1 MGSENHIG
9 TYKQE
14 DLSPKVTISCEMLHV
29 WRPSGEEAA
38 SIPISTVGR
47 VHQLK
52 QHLDTLL
59 GVPGFRQR
67 ILHGNRILDDNAQ
80 LASITDVQLV
90 VSHISERDAVK
101 FIKAVYCNSHV
112 CVVEMLQNQHDPN
125 LAARWSFLNRHL
137 TPLQACVERGPVSM
151 VMLLLE
157 AGAKD
162 VSDRGDQVALAAASR
177 AGHREVV
184 SLLLEAGGDRD
195 CALKAASWAGQV
207 QIVRM
212 LLERGGVYDLT
223 AHGYR
228 ESLVAASSTLNE
240 QILFLLLQA
249 DRPLRFFDFGWPR
262 AVLGGVLAI
271 PRGIR
276 RGGVLA
282 RCKSWLVCSVGAFL
296 AGLWLLFKTSCYA
309 TPTQDQREL
318 EDREAFGRGCTNC
331 MMMLVL
337 FAIPHKILGL
347 LLVSWAM
354 AARDMCNWDKNR
366 RQTLRAWV
374 GEMSA
379 QTVKGARDSETEL
392 YTSIA
397 GTTVRSKAM
406 QNNDCICN

>member
-240 QILFLLLQA
+240 QILLL
-249 DRPLRFFDFGWPR
+249 
-262 AVLGGVLAI
+262 
-271 PRGIR
+271 
-276 RGGVLA
+276 
-282 RCKSWLVCSVGAFL
+282 CHC
-296 AGLWLLFKTSCYA
+296 
-309 TPTQDQREL
+309 
-318 EDREAFGRGCTNC
+318 
-331 MMMLVL
+331 
-337 FAIPHKILGL
+337 
-347 LLVSWAM
+347 
-354 AARDMCNWDKNR
+354 
-366 RQTLRAWV
+366 
-374 GEMSA
+374 
-379 QTVKGARDSETEL
+379 
-392 YTSIA
+392 
-397 GTTVRSKAM
+397 
-406 QNNDCICN
+406 